1 MADPAAERTL
11 PFDLEAERAVLGA
24 ILLQNEA
31 LFKAAES
38 LRAEHFYREA
48 HRRVFAAMLEL
59 FQQSC
64 AIDLI
69 TLRDLLARQAL
80 LEAIGGAAYLASLVD
95 GVPRH
100 LNVEHYARIVRDK
113 AVLRR
118 LISSGQRMV
127 EAALEQQED
136 PADLLDRAEK
146 AIFEIAGEQLR
157 QGFVPLAEI
166 TQSTFKQIERFYQE
180 KSTLTGLPTGFV
192 DLDAYTSG
200 LQPSEYIVVAARPS
214 MGKTSLCLNIAQNIA
229 GQGYTV
235 AVFSLEMS
243 KEQLAMRMLCSEAR
257 INAHQLRIGALHDK
271 ELDRIIDALDRLSN
285 LKIFID
291 DTPAITVLEVR
302 TKARRLKL
310 EHGLDL
316 VILDYMQLMRTRE
329 RFENRN
335 QEVSFISQSLKALA
349 KELKLPVVA
358 LSQLSRAPEAR
369 REHRPQLADLR
380 ESGAIEQDADLVAF
394 IYRPEL
400 YEPTQENEGL
410 AELIIEKQ
418 RNGPTGTVK
427 LAFLKEYTRFENLA
441 FD

>member
-1 MADPAAERTL
+1 VAEPAAERPL
-11 PFDLEAERAVLGA
+11 PFDLEAERAILGA
-24 ILLQNEA
+24 VLLQNEA

-38 LRAEHFYREA
+38 LRPEHFYRES
-48 HRRVFAAMLEL
+48 HRRVFSAMLEL
-59 FQQSC
+59 FQESR

-80 LEAIGGAAYLASLVD
+80 LDAVGGSAYLASLVD
-95 GVPRH
+95 GIPRH

-113 AVLRR
+113 AILRR

-127 EAALEQQED
+127 EAALEQQDE

-146 AIFEIAGEQLR
+146 AIFDIAADQLR
-157 QGFVPLAEI
+157 QGFVPLGEI
-166 TQSTFKQIERFYQE
+166 TQGTFKQIERFYQE
-180 KSTLTGLPTGFV
+180 KATLTGLPTGFV
-192 DLDAYTSG
+192 DFDAYTSG
-200 LQPSEYIVVAARPS
+200 LQPSEYIVLAARPS
-214 MGKTSLCLNIAQNIA
+214 MGKTSLCLNMAQNIA
-229 GQGYTV
+229 AKGYTV
-235 AVFSLEMS
+235 GIFSLEMS
-243 KEQLAMRMLCSEAR
+243 KEQLAMRLLCSEAR

-271 ELDRIIDALDRLSN
+271 ELDRIIDVLDRLGSM
-285 LKIFID
+285 KIFID

-380 ESGAIEQDADLVAF
+380 ESGAIEQDADLVGF
-394 IYRPEL
+394 IYRPEV

-427 LAFLKEYTRFENLA
+427 LVFLKEYTRFENRA